1 MLSLICDLE
10 AAPKDV
16 SAEQIDS
23 PNASSSIKQEVKQ
36 EVPQET
42 HLQKRA
48 HSVITISDDSSDSD
62 SEDDSEGS
70 SMVAKRPL
78 QKRVKR
84 PSMVTSS
91 ARKGSGRRSQLGMQT
106 PSTTP
111 GSVGPS
117 LAAVAGRRTMPTGSQ
132 RQNKMNSS
140 QMQTSQKKDGNSF
153 DTKGKAI
160 AKNEKVSSDPS
171 ICIAA
176 D

>member
-1 MLSLICDLE
+1 MLSLIYDLE

-16 SAEQIDS
+16 LAEQIDS
-23 PNASSSIKQEVKQ
+23 PNAPKSIKQEIKQ

-42 HLQKRA
+42 HLRKRA
-48 HSVITISDDSSDSD
+48 HSVITISDDSSDSNL
-62 SEDDSEGS
+62 EEESEGS
-70 SMVAKRPL
+70 SLVAKRPL

-84 PSMVTSS
+84 SSMVAPS
-91 ARKGSGRRSQLGMQT
+91 ARQGSGRRSQLGMQT

-117 LAAVAGRRTMPTGSQ
+117 LAAVAGRRIVPTGSQ
-132 RQNKMNSS
+132 RQNKMNAS
-140 QMQTSQKKDGNSF
+140 QMQTSHKKDGNSF

-160 AKNEKVSSDPS
+160 AKNEKVSSSPS
-171 ICIAA
+171 MCIAV